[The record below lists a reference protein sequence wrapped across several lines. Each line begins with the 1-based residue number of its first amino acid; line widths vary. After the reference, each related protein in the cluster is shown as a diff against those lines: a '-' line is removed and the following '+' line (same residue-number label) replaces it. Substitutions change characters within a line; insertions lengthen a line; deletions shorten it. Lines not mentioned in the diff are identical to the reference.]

1 MVIIE
6 DWIAQRS
13 NLKKQCEQI
22 RGVFISDRTW
32 RNWERLCGAVYNQG
46 QKINNRKYTDEE
58 TQLLLCLAWLRKH
71 YPRVKVTYKSLR
83 NYWLS
88 NTYKIEEVFDACCK
102 GNKTQQEP
110 KTKSQFIALSQ
121 VKKYCDA
128 IINRPLSR
136 NCWAKWK
143 QYLGIKKHTR
153 FVESGQAALLT
164 FMACWRHDNPTQ
176 PFPSV
181 NRLLVMMEDWSR
193 TAMSLETASSAKM
206 WHQWRMQGCRG
217 KDLHKYLQLVVTKFA
232 SALCINGEILANV
245 SITQLQ
251 N

>member
-1 MVIIE
+1 
-6 DWIAQRS
+6 
-13 NLKKQCEQI
+13 
-22 RGVFISDRTW
+22 
-32 RNWERLCGAVYNQG
+32 
-46 QKINNRKYTDEE
+46 
-58 TQLLLCLAWLRKH
+58 
-71 YPRVKVTYKSLR
+71 
-83 NYWLS
+83 
-88 NTYKIEEVFDACCK
+88 
-102 GNKTQQEP
+102 
-110 KTKSQFIALSQ
+110 
-121 VKKYCDA
+121 
-128 IINRPLSR
+128 
-136 NCWAKWK
+136 
-143 QYLGIKKHTR
+143 
-153 FVESGQAALLT
+153 
-164 FMACWRHDNPTQ
+164 MACWRHDNPTQ